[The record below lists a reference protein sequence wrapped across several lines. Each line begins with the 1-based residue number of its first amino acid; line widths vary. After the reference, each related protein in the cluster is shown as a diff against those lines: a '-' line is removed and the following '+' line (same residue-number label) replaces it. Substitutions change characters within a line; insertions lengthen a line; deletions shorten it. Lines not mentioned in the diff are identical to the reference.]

1 MAAIQTLRKNSWIL
15 TIVIGLALLA
25 FIVTGLD
32 TSLFNSKQSN
42 VIAEVDGQEYTYDEY
57 YSIYELLENQQKGNS
72 QDLSYAQ
79 KEQVHTSAWRSFL
92 TGILFE
98 HSYKNLG
105 LSSYKENLNMQG
117 ISDDEFQDITVG
129 DNTDPELQYYFRNP
143 QTGQFDKEMLINVL
157 SNLAAY
163 KEQNPDF
170 YESWIQFEKTLHE
183 NTLRKKYVSLIS
195 NGIYTTNLEA
205 EELANTKNNQFNINF
220 VQIPYETIAD
230 STITV
235 TDKEVADY
243 YKTIN
248 YESRFKQEAGVSFE
262 YVTFDIYP
270 TEADVKATEDAVAA
284 KAEDFKNSKNDV
296 LFLNLN
302 SDTKFNANYNKKG
315 DLQPSLDTF
324 AFAGQI
330 GDITDVYFENN
341 SYNIAKISD
350 IRPCADSAKVRH
362 ILVNNDN
369 AYELIDSL
377 KKLVE
382 NGADFAALAREYS
395 VDSVSAVNGGIIDWF
410 KEGQMV
416 KSFQDSSFFGEVGKL
431 YIAPSNYGLHLI
443 QILAQGPKSK
453 RVQVQVFSKAVS
465 YSQNTRS
472 KVYQNAVKFV
482 SENRTKE
489 QFDAAVEAD
498 ESLVKRVERNSE
510 ENQRVIV
517 GIDDSRQVIRWV
529 HQNKDK
535 VNEVSEIFRC
545 GDKFLVAVITSV
557 NKEGAMPLEDVNEL
571 VSNELKH
578 EKKKQIILDELKN
591 ADCSSL
597 EALSQ
602 AKSVQIQESANASFA
617 SPSAPSIG
625 MEPEL
630 IATLSTMEPGVLT
643 SPIAGKRSV
652 YVAKVTSKNE
662 TDLTTADKEK
672 TMQQQRMSSVI
683 TNSIYRILED
693 KAEIEDNRINFN

>member
-1 MAAIQTLRKNSWIL
+1 MAAIQSLRKNSWIL
-15 TIVIGLALLA
+15 TLVIGLALLA

-32 TSLFNSKQSN
+32 TSLFNKRQSN

-57 YSIYELLENQQKGNS
+57 YSIYELFENQQKNNS

-79 KEQVHTSAWRSFL
+79 KEQIHTSAWRSFL

-98 HSYKNLG
+98 NCYKNLG
-105 LSSYKENLNMQG
+105 LSSFKENLNMQG
-117 ISDDEFQDITVG
+117 ISDDEFQDITIG
-129 DNTDPELQYYFRNP
+129 ENTDPELQYYFRNP
-143 QTGQFDKEMLINVL
+143 QTGQFDKEMLVNVL
-157 SNLAAY
+157 SNLATY
-163 KEQNPDF
+163 KEKNPEF

-183 NTLRKKYVSLIS
+183 NALRKKYVSLIS
-195 NGIYTTNLEA
+195 NGIYTTTLEA
-205 EELANTKNNQFNINF
+205 EGSAELKNNQFNIDF
-220 VQIPYETIAD
+220 VRIPYETIAD

-235 TDKEVADY
+235 SDKEIANY

-248 YESRFKQEAGVSFE
+248 YESRFKQEEGISFE
-262 YVTFDIYP
+262 YVTFDITP
-270 TEADVKATEDAVAA
+270 TQEDVKATEDAVAA
-284 KAEDFKNSKNDV
+284 KADDFKNSKNDV

-302 SDTKFNANYNKKG
+302 SDTKFNPNYSKKG

-324 AFAGQI
+324 AFSGQI
-330 GDITDVYFENN
+330 GDITDVYFDNN

-362 ILVNNDN
+362 ILVNKDN

-377 KKLVE
+377 KKLIE

-416 KSFQDSSFFGEVGKL
+416 KSFQDSSFFGEIGKL

-453 RVQVQVFSKAVS
+453 RVQVQVFSKAIT

-498 ESLVKRVERNSE
+498 QSLVKRIERNSE

-535 VNEVSEIFRC
+535 VGEVSEIFRC
-545 GDKFLVAVITSV
+545 GDKFLVAVITSI
-557 NKEGAMPLEDVNEL
+557 NKEGVMSLEDVNEI
-571 VSNELKH
+571 VSGELKQ
-578 EKKKQIILDELKN
+578 EKKKEIILNDLKN
-591 ADCSSL
+591 ADLSSL
-597 EALSQ
+597 EVFAQ
-602 AKSVQIQESANASFA
+602 TKSLQIQNSENASFA
-617 SPSAPSIG
+617 SPSAPGIG
-625 MEPEL
+625 IEPEL
-630 IATLSTMEPGVLT
+630 IATLSTLEPGVLT
-643 SPIAGKRSV
+643 TPIAGKRGV
-652 YVAKVTSKNE
+652 YVAKVTSKNI
-662 TDLTTADKEK
+662 ADVTNIEKEK
-672 TMQQQRMSSVI
+672 TMMQQRTSSII
-683 TNSIYRILED
+683 TNNIYKILED